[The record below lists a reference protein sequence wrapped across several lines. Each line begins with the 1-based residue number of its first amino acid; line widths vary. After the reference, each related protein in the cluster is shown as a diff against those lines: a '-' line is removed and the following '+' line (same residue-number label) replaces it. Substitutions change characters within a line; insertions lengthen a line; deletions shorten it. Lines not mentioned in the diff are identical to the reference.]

1 VTLSSRGK
9 GYQTRRL
16 LVVDA
21 DAPAHSELDA
31 HRAVK
36 RFNEVFAQLAAVP
49 SVERVAGIRFVG

>member
-1 VTLSSRGK
+1 M